1 MRKILTVIFALFVSF
16 LLIPAPVYAAG
27 SQGNCPSGSVEIET
41 NIINNGHLC
50 EDGSGSSI
58 ITILKLVANIL
69 SVGVG
74 FLGILG
80 ITIVGIQYLTAG
92 GNEEKTRKAK
102 KRILEIV
109 IGLAVY
115 AAAYAILR
123 WLLPN
128 FTGI

>member
-1 MRKILTVIFALFVSF
+1 MRKILTAIFALFVSF

-27 SQGNCPSGSVEIET
+27 SQGNCPNGTVEIKT
-41 NIINNGHLC
+41 NIINNGYLC
-50 EDGSGSSI
+50 EDGNGSSVI
-58 ITILKLVANIL
+58 IILKLVANIL